1 MMFAKILGL
10 PSLLMVMI
18 HCKATSSSSPSI
30 KPYISII
37 RASRFDKHNEEITV
51 VTDNPP
57 NQVGIHQRRRPA
69 FEKIVIDPLMVLG
82 EKFTGG
88 HYLEVLRLGKQMAI
102 GSTQESPSY
111 FDLQNNFVSEG
122 NGYIGGAFYRGFFP
136 WSLLECLKG
145 MPVLF
150 AQNEFVYQLK
160 TKTGLSEKK
169 AERVSGMDMSLL
181 SLVSLLA
188 CLYISI
194 FTLTSY

>member
-1 MMFAKILGL
+1 
-10 PSLLMVMI
+10 
-18 HCKATSSSSPSI
+18 
-30 KPYISII
+30 
-37 RASRFDKHNEEITV
+37 
-51 VTDNPP
+51 
-57 NQVGIHQRRRPA
+57 
-69 FEKIVIDPLMVLG
+69 MVLG

-111 FDLQNNFVSEG
+111 FDLHKNFVSEG

-188 CLYISI
+188 CLYISM